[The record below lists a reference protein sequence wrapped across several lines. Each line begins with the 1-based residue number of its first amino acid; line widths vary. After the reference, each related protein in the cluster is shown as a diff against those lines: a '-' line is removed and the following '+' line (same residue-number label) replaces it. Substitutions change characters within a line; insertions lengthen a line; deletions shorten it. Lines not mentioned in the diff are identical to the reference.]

1 MVRGLVDGVTVAMSV
16 MAAALPVL
24 VFAVNPGKAAWTVP
38 GGGTTVMT
46 VRGPAGSVEARLAAG
61 RLRSPC
67 CGAVL
72 ARWGWARRRVVA
84 MPSGPEEFRPRRG
97 RCRRCGRT
105 HVLLPAVLW
114 SRRRYGAAV
123 IMTVLMLAATAA
135 AAGRVPARPWLATPG
150 EGRRLV
156 PASTAWS
163 WRSRFAGRA
172 GALREGLMALLPA
185 AAGPGAAR
193 ALVPAGSAAGDCL
206 AALEAV
212 TAGLRRFGGLAAVAA
227 HEVAAH
233 LTGGLWLAP
242 AVPAVG
248 FNTSLDG
255 AGVIVPS

>member
-1 MVRGLVDGVTVAMSV
+1 MDS
-16 MAAALPVL
+16 
-24 VFAVNPGKAAWTVP
+24 GKAAWTGA

-46 VRGPAGSVEARLAAG
+46 VRGSAESVEARLAAG

-84 MPSGPEEFRPRRG
+84 MLAGVEEFCPRRG

-105 HVLLPAVLW
+105 HVLLPADLW

-123 IMTVLMLAATAA
+123 IMVVLMLAAAAA
-135 AAGRVPARPWLATPG
+135 AAGRAAARPWLRAPG
-150 EGRRLV
+150 GGRRLV

-172 GALREGLMALLPA
+172 GVLREGLMALLPL
-185 AAGPGAAR
+185 AAGPEAAR

-212 TAGLRRFGGLAAVAA
+212 TAGLRRFGGLAAVTA

-242 AVPAVG
+242 AVPAIR
-248 FNTSLDG
+248 FNTSLDA
-255 AGVIVPS
+255 AGVIAPS

>member
-1 MVRGLVDGVTVAMSV
+1 
-16 MAAALPVL
+16 
-24 VFAVNPGKAAWTVP
+24 
-38 GGGTTVMT
+38 MT
-46 VRGPAGSVEARLAAG
+46 VRGRAGSVEARLAAG

-84 MPSGPEEFRPRRG
+84 TFSGPQEFRPRRG
-97 RCRRCGRT
+97 RCRGCGRT

-123 IMTVLMLAATAA
+123 IMAVLVLAAAAA
-135 AAGRVPARPWLATPG
+135 AAGRAAARPWLA
-150 EGRRLV
+150 GRDGSRWLV

-172 GALREGLMALLPA
+172 AALREGLMALLPL
-185 AAGPGAAR
+185 AAGPDAAR

-233 LTGGLWLAP
+233 LTAGRWLAP
-242 AVPAVG
+242 AVPALSI
-248 FNTSLDG
+248 NTTWDA
-255 AGVIVPS
+255 AGVIAPS